1 MFSGIRAITPAVMG
15 LGSEEGMMPGYQP
28 NMPCTHYQQ
37 LSRHKCFDPV
47 DSINVLYYTGWTTEE
62 IYTLIWT

>member
-1 MFSGIRAITPAVMG
+1 MFSGIGAITLAIEG
-15 LGSEEGMMPGYQP
+15 LDFDEGMMPGYQP

-37 LSRHKCFDPV
+37 LSRHKRLWLLADQVPY
-47 DSINVLYYTGWTTEE
+47 ITITEG